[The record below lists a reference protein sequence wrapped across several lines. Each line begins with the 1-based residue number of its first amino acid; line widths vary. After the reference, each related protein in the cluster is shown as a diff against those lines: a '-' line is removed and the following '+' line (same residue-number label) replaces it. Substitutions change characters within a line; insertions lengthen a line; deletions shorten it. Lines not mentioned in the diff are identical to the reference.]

1 MSSFVSGCQEARGA
15 CLGGGRYGD
24 RMMQVPRSGAAVGV
38 VALLLLAG
46 CASSTGPSN
55 GGTPTT
61 TGPTTDSPDDASVVT
76 LAKADGW
83 RQGLDPTSIPGE
95 AGFAVLELAYD
106 DAAATA
112 LWNAAV
118 PDDLP
123 TATGD
128 PTDGGLY
135 GSRDDVDLTQQVLGL
150 WSSGQSGSC
159 PGWLTS
165 MTTDGDRVQLVQ
177 AEDLLGGNGC
187 DDSYNP
193 YSQVVILDR
202 DQVPTRDALP
212 LDAHLTFAILP
223 AGTPQ
228 LAVLR
233 EFNAVVTTFDE

>member
-1 MSSFVSGCQEARGA
+1 MHVSH
-15 CLGGGRYGD
+15 
-24 RMMQVPRSGAAVGV
+24 PGAAVSV

-46 CASSTGPSN
+46 CSSSPEPSN
-55 GGTPTT
+55 EGT
-61 TGPTTDSPDDASVVT
+61 PTTDSPDDASVVT

-112 LWNAAV
+112 LWTAAV

-128 PTDGGLY
+128 PADAGLY
-135 GSRDDVDLTQQVLGL
+135 GSLDDVDLTQQVLGL

-159 PGWLTS
+159 PGWFTS
-165 MTTDGDRVQLVQ
+165 MTTDGESVQLVQ

-193 YSQVVILDR
+193 YSQVVIVNR
-202 DQVPTRDALP
+202 DQVPSQDALP
-212 LDAHLTFAILP
+212 VDAALTITTLTD
-223 AGTPQ
+223 GTPLPGTGQ
-228 LAVLR
+228 TLR
-233 EFNAVVTTFDE
+233 AVVTTFDE

>member
-1 MSSFVSGCQEARGA
+1 MPEAREA

-24 RMMQVPRSGAAVGV
+24 CVMQVSRSGPAVGV

-83 RQGLDPTSIPGE
+83 RHGLDSTSIPGE

-135 GSRDDVDLTQQVLGL
+135 GSLDDVDLTQQVLGL

-165 MTTDGDRVQLVQ
+165 MTTDGDSVQLVQ
-177 AEDLLGGNGC
+177 AEDLQGGSGC

-193 YSQVVILDR
+193 YSQVVLLDR
-202 DQVPTRDALP
+202 DQVPTQDALP
-212 LDAHLTFAILP
+212 VDADLTFTTLTD
-223 AGTPQ
+223 GTPLPGTGQ
-228 LAVLR
+228 TLR
-233 EFNAVVTTFDE
+233 AVVTTFGE